1 MDSMA
6 QQIMEALMIM
16 GLGMGLVFIFL
27 TILIGVV
34 KLVAWKFAPEAHVPP
49 VSDASDEGVPHF
61 TGVDPKMVAV
71 ISAAIHQYR
80 AKA

>member
-16 GLGMGLVFIFL
+16 VLGMGLVFIFL

-34 KLVAWKFAPEAHVPP
+34 NLVAWKCAPKPNLAPLAEA
-49 VSDASDEGVPHF
+49 SEAQASRFP
-61 TGVDPKMVAV
+61 GVDPKMVAV
-71 ISAAIHQYR
+71 ITAAVHQYR